1 MIKEKEILFQVNQ
14 KRFLKRI
21 HIDSEKKQDEELRE
35 RVLWLEEQM
44 RSQTIQMVYRK
55 GEGDFSLG
63 IREMDNCPVQIV
75 CLVSI
80 GENLNQKID
89 GLLSE
94 EKYLEAYLLDQM
106 ASEALFLASEKLN
119 EMLCRD
125 MKSEGWYLVQKAEAG
140 MGDIPLEKQKDFLEI
155 IREKRDIGVRVND
168 AGMLLPEKTMVYA
181 FGADKEEKELCLNH
195 DCRQCSRKD
204 CGFRME

>member
-1 MIKEKEILFQVNQ
+1 MIKEKEILFQMNQ

-63 IREMDNCPVQIV
+63 IREMDDCPVQIV

-80 GENLNQKID
+80 GEKLNQKID
-89 GLLSE
+89 GFFAE

-106 ASEALFLASEKLN
+106 ASDALFFASEKLN

-140 MGDIPLEKQKDFLEI
+140 EGDIPLERQKDFLDI
-155 IREKRDIGVRVND
+155 IRAECDIGVRVND
-168 AGMLLPEKTMVYA
+168 AGVLLPEKTMVYA
-181 FGADKEEKELCLNH
+181 FSADKEGKELCLNH

>member
-1 MIKEKEILFQVNQ
+1 MIKEKDILFQVNQ
-14 KRFLKRI
+14 KRFFKRI
-21 HIDSEKKQDEELRE
+21 HIDSEKKHDEELRE

-140 MGDIPLEKQKDFLEI
+140 MGDIPLEKQKDFLE
-155 IREKRDIGVRVND
+155 
-168 AGMLLPEKTMVYA
+168 L
-181 FGADKEEKELCLNH
+181 
-195 DCRQCSRKD
+195 
-204 CGFRME
+204 

>member
-1 MIKEKEILFQVNQ
+1 
-14 KRFLKRI
+14 
-21 HIDSEKKQDEELRE
+21 
-35 RVLWLEEQM
+35 
-44 RSQTIQMVYRK
+44 MVYRK

-89 GLLSE
+89 SFFSE

-106 ASEALFLASEKLN
+106 ASDALFFASEKLN

-140 MGDIPLEKQKDFLEI
+140 EGDIPLERQKDFLDI
-155 IREKRDIGVRVND
+155 IRAECDIGVRVND
-168 AGMLLPEKTMVYA
+168 AGVLLPEKTMVYA
-181 FGADKEEKELCLNH
+181 FSADKEGKELCLNH

>member
-1 MIKEKEILFQVNQ
+1 MIKEKDILFQVNQ
-14 KRFLKRI
+14 KRFFKRI

-63 IREMDNCPVQIV
+63 IREMDDCPVQIV

-80 GENLNQKID
+80 GEKLNQKID
-89 GLLSE
+89 GFFAE

-106 ASEALFLASEKLN
+106 ASDALFFASEKLN

-140 MGDIPLEKQKDFLEI
+140 EGDIPLERQKDFLDI
-155 IREKRDIGVRVND
+155 IRAECDIGVRVND
-168 AGMLLPEKTMVYA
+168 AGVLLPEKTMVYA
-181 FGADKEEKELCLNH
+181 FSADKEGKELCLNH